1 MSARDQPAQPQ
12 RNRASSTE
20 TVTPGGSFGEL
31 ERTRYPHYIPGAK
44 YSRLVREYTRSQ
56 VIGSPPAEAY
66 RACYERATV
75 NRVAKRPETATCWQ
89 RRLYLLAQ

>member
-31 ERTRYPHYIPGAK
+31 ERTRYLHYIPGAK